1 MSAEEA
7 TGLEA
12 ARKQKIHNLK
22 LKTGC
27 LENEELI
34 QELHISDWSET
45 QRQKLRGAHDKAQE
59 LLAAVEVG
67 TKWNLMEAYDLAK
80 LMPVPPEDKPQFMDV
95 IAMKKV
101 LQDQRQ
107 NRNKTRVVSFTQL
120 IDNSI
125 AKVEKVEEELRRSQL
140 DATQLAQ
147 VPTRTLKMMEDIMN
161 ATQIQNALASTDD
174 QMKVQLAQLEKTNEI
189 QNVAMHDGEMQ
200 VAEEQMWTKVQ
211 LQERLIE
218 LLKDKFGLIGKCE
231 EENSQFKE
239 IYEVQKQA
247 NQETSQM
254 KDAQRRLKQRCE
266 TDLKHIEDAIQKAD
280 LEDAEATKR
289 YAANKEASERFVKE
303 NEDQQED
310 CWNKIQDLERQLQK
324 LGTDRFDEVKRRI
337 EEIDREEKRRV
348 ENAQFLE
355 IASQHKKLLE
365 LTVYNCDI
373 GLRCTGLI
381 EEMVAEGCAGVKAR
395 YDKTNQELAALR
407 LEVHKEHLEY
417 FRMLYL
423 TLGSLIYKKE
433 KRLEEIDRNIRTT
446 HIQLEFCVET
456 FDPNAKKHA
465 DMKKELY
472 KLRQGVE
479 EELGMLKEKQANA
492 LDDFKESEEAL
503 DAAGIEFNHP
513 VDENNEEVLT
523 RRSKMVEYKSHIT
536 KQEEVKIAAEREEIK
551 RARLLRT
558 GGDPQIAG
566 DAPLR
571 SSLAA
576 NGLGIRVRR
585 DVDRTF
591 NFYSFLLTL
600 NGDGVAFS
608 CWTFSVHVSAVG
620 IALDALPRSKLVHRR
635 PDCYVGRTRASAV
648 GKETVDRERKQRPG
662 NLLRSQ
668 WTHTE
673 GLSAGLLCPPPPSP
687 SSLLFAFSL
696 ATAQMYF
703 VGCSSCRQC
712 IILFSSLYPSTTHII
727 EKTNGRFTIIS
738 FFSFLCVTE
747 DSVPRYLRMHS
758 RRVGLPDKAAH
769 CLCALPSLT
778 VFNCQPSAGSSLHIS
793 FPPSPLSP
801 LLIHCTDRET
811 LRCVTPLV
819 NITPTF

>member
-1 MSAEEA
+1 MMSPEDA

-22 LKTGC
+22 LKTAC
-27 LENEELI
+27 LENEELV

-45 QRQKLRGAHDKAQE
+45 QRQKLRGAHEKGEE
-59 LLAAVEVG
+59 LLASVEVG

-80 LMPVPPEDKPQFMDV
+80 LMRVCGLEMSQRELYRPEDKPQFMDIIGV
-95 IAMKKV
+95 KKV
-101 LQDQRQ
+101 LQDLRQ

-125 AKVEKVEEELRRSQL
+125 AKMEKVEEELRRSQL

-147 VPTRTLKMMEDIMN
+147 VPTRTVKMMEDIMN
-161 ATQIQNALASTDD
+161 TTQIQNALASTDD
-174 QMKVQLAQLEKTNEI
+174 QMKTQLAQLEKTNEI

-254 KDAQRRLKQRCE
+254 KDAKRRLKQRCE
-266 TDLKHIEDAIQKAD
+266 TDLKHIQDSIQKAD

-289 YAANKEASERFVKE
+289 YTGNKERSERAIKE
-303 NEDQQED
+303 NEEMQEET
-310 CWNKIQDLERQLQK
+310 WNRIQDLERQLQR

-337 EEIDREEKRRV
+337 EEVDREEKRRV

-355 IASQHKKLLE
+355 IAAQHKKLLE
-365 LTVYNCDI
+365 LTVYNCD
-373 GLRCTGLI
+373 LAMRCTGLV
-381 EEMVAEGCAGVKAR
+381 EELVSEGCASVKSR
-395 YDKTNQELAALR
+395 YDKTNQDLAALR

-433 KRLEEIDRNIRTT
+433 KRLEEIDRNIRLA

-479 EELGMLKEKQANA
+479 EELAMLKEKQAAA

-503 DAAGIEFNHP
+503 DAAGIEFSHP

-523 RRSKMVEYKSHIT
+523 RRSKMVEYKSHLT
-536 KQEEVKIAAEREEIK
+536 KQEEVRIAAEREEIK
-551 RARLLRT
+551 RARLLRS
-558 GGDPQIAG
+558 GGESAAAQITSG
-566 DAPLR
+566 SLR
-571 SSLAA
+571 ADNAA
-576 NGLGIRVRR
+576 N
-585 DVDRTF
+585 
-591 NFYSFLLTL
+591 
-600 NGDGVAFS
+600 
-608 CWTFSVHVSAVG
+608 
-620 IALDALPRSKLVHRR
+620 
-635 PDCYVGRTRASAV
+635 
-648 GKETVDRERKQRPG
+648 
-662 NLLRSQ
+662 
-668 WTHTE
+668 
-673 GLSAGLLCPPPPSP
+673 
-687 SSLLFAFSL
+687 
-696 ATAQMYF
+696 AQLE
-703 VGCSSCRQC
+703 C
-712 IILFSSLYPSTTHII
+712 
-727 EKTNGRFTIIS
+727 
-738 FFSFLCVTE
+738 
-747 DSVPRYLRMHS
+747 
-758 RRVGLPDKAAH
+758 
-769 CLCALPSLT
+769 
-778 VFNCQPSAGSSLHIS
+778 
-793 FPPSPLSP
+793 
-801 LLIHCTDRET
+801 
-811 LRCVTPLV
+811 
-819 NITPTF
+819 